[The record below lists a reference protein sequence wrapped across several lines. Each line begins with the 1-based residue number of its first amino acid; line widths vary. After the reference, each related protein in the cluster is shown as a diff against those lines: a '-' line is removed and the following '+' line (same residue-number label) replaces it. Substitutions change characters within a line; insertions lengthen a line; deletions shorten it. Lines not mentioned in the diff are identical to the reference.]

1 MADSNR
7 WEKFELAAS
16 HYADNFQFITL
27 FKKGGS
33 GFCLS
38 KSQSISLHY
47 YTARL
52 KTQRFYKLR
61 QRCAWLDGKG
71 FAVGNYLHGGLT
83 LWREFQVRAQ

>member
-1 MADSNR
+1 MTDSNR
-7 WEKFELAAS
+7 WEKFVLAAS

-33 GFCLS
+33 GFRLG
-38 KSQSISLHY
+38 QRLPVALHDY
-47 YTARL
+47 APWL
-52 KTQRFYKLR
+52 KTQRFYKLW
-61 QRCAWLDGKG
+61 QRSAWLDGKG